1 MIFDEL
7 DTLGAAKTKIK
18 VIGVGGAGKN
28 AIDHMIDN
36 SVSGVE
42 FYAVNTDAQDLKVSK
57 APNKLLIG
65 KTKTHGQ
72 GAGANPDV
80 GRAAALESEDDIH
93 EMVEDAQMVFITCG
107 MGGGTGTGAAPIIA
121 KVAREH
127 DCLTIGICTKP
138 FAFEGPIRAANAFR
152 GLEEMRKYS
161 DTVIV
166 VPNERLL
173 ATVDCHTTMLDAFRE
188 ADTVLRKAVQ
198 GVSEIITIPGTINL
212 DFADIRQVMH
222 DKGTALLGIGSAKG
236 PNRAIEA
243 ARLAIHSRLLEVTID
258 GATDAVVNI
267 SASEALALKEV
278 ESALAEI
285 RNNCSKDLNIIYGT
299 AINSDLGDE
308 MVITVV
314 ATGFELKAK
323 NNGIDDLADSIFK
336 NISEESINLNYLSS
350 EDEEEASAEKDN
362 HLSDVF
368 STGMT
373 KREEK
378 RRQKEEES
386 KRKQEEARRKQEER
400 QKVDSSSTSKSSS
413 LPDWLKRKK

>member
-7 DTLGAAKTKIK
+7 DTLEAAKTKIK

-350 EDEEEASAEKDN
+350 EDEEEDSAEKDN

-378 RRQKEEES
+378 RRQKEEEA